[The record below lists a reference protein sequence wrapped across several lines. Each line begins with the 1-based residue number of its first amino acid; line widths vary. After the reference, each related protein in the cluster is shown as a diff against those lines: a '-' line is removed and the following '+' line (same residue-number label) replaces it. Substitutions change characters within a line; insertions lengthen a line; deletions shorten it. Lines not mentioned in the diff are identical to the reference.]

1 MYNGERLGST
11 DVIRSMEKI
20 LPSITLFQK
29 LSLLNKFIRLQ
40 LDANFVADGVI
51 YNKKQVLIQYPHLP
65 SLQYFAPAT
74 VTVMKGD
81 IQAKVKKVGYI
92 EGAGDFIPEFLRI
105 AGVQVDVLKDEDFY
119 GSIDESGE
127 NGTKQTVAI

>member
-1 MYNGERLGST
+1 
-11 DVIRSMEKI
+11 
-20 LPSITLFQK
+20 
-29 LSLLNKFIRLQ
+29 
-40 LDANFVADGVI
+40 LDANFVADGAI

-105 AGVQVDVLKDEDFY
+105 AGIQVDVLKDEDFY
-119 GSIDESGE
+119 GSIDESGKWYKT
-127 NGTKQTVAI
+127 NCCNMMPSYLVFVPITQRKSSVAGCLFYGLM